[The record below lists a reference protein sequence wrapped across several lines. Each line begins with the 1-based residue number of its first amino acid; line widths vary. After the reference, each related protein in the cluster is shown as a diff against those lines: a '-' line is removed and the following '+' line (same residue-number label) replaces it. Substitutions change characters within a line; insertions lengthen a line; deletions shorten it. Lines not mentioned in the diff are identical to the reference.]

1 MKNPL
6 ILELRRIRDAHAK
19 KFNYDLNALG
29 RDWMRLDREQMK
41 KAVTLRGKR
50 IVPVFCRRKASHSA

>member
-19 KFNYDLNALG
+19 EFNYDLNALG

-50 IVPVFCRRKASHSA
+50 IVPVLSRRKAGHSA